1 MSFSRQILA
10 QVREQAVQ
18 QVIEANAQIADID
31 KTLALLDGA
40 AAAPAPLPH
49 FNHVHEAG
57 ELRVV
62 GHVEV
67 GTVHVTQQGSAE
79 PVVTPE
85 QFEAAL
91 DELSPELKELFPPA
105 PVPESDE
112 LTFSAPPAPEAKT
125 GGRRTNEEIA
135 AEIGVNLEDVK
146 EWKGG
151 GRVSRA
157 DMEEFKKLH
166 AGAAIPGQQTI
177 DDVGAPEPDV
187 EAAPDMWSES
197 DTSGGEA
204 DTANESAKPQRVEQT
219 PPSYGTADEAFVA
232 DDAETFEPPF

>member
-1 MSFSRQILA
+1 MSFSRQVLER
-10 QVREQAVQ
+10 VREKAVQ
-18 QVIEANAQIADID
+18 TVIEANAQIADLD

-40 AAAPAPLPH
+40 TATSAFAYPDPVTTSPQFNQVHWGHGDVAEVVTNEPAAAPKAVEEIRAYDTTQRAELVKEIVAEDKPL
-49 FNHVHEAG
+49 
-57 ELRVV
+57 
-62 GHVEV
+62 
-67 GTVHVTQQGSAE
+67 
-79 PVVTPE
+79 
-85 QFEAAL
+85 L
-91 DELSPELKELFPPA
+91 DELSF
-105 PVPESDE
+105 
-112 LTFSAPPAPEAKT
+112 TAPPAPEPKT

-187 EAAPDMWSES
+187 EAAPGMWSES

-204 DTANESAKPQRVEQT
+204 DTANESAKPQRVEQVS
-219 PPSYGTADEAFVA
+219 PSYGTADEAVVA